1 MPSPRLS
8 DPPEY
13 RSFAFELDPVKLGWI
28 MPDIVPPSASLPS
41 VIAGYT
47 APIARAL
54 ESRGLASAPI
64 LARAGI
70 ATADRNDPLE
80 RLTSAQV
87 TRLFEVCVEATGDPY
102 FGLSVA
108 RYIHASNIHALGYAL
123 MASRTLWEFCLR
135 LERYFAIVSQS
146 VVLRAERAQDG
157 VILQFDRRTQLCGE
171 TEDAFLAFM
180 FRFMRLLLGKP
191 LVPVRVDLMRECPPQ
206 GPGPYGDAF
215 GVAPNFGSAQV
226 MIVFDA
232 GIMDEQLGGSCPD
245 LAQFND
251 RIANECLAKLARSDI
266 VARTRTAIVEQLS
279 GGNCTRGQVAKE
291 LGISQ
296 SVLQQ
301 RLGERGTGFHE
312 LMDEMRLELAL
323 GYLRQPGLSITEI
336 AFLLGFTDASN
347 FSRAFKRWTGKAPS
361 STRT

>member
-1 MPSPRLS
+1 MPETA
-8 DPPEY
+8 PP
-13 RSFAFELDPVKLGWI
+13 P
-28 MPDIVPPSASLPS
+28 ASLPS

-47 APIARAL
+47 APIGRAL
-54 ESRGLASAPI
+54 ESRGLASEPI

-70 ATADRNDPLE
+70 AAADRIDPLE

-87 TRLFEVCVEATGDPY
+87 SALFAVCVEATGDPY

-108 RYIHASNIHALGYAL
+108 RFIHASNIHALGYAL

-146 VVLRAERAQDG
+146 VVLRAERTQDR
-157 VILQFDRRTQLCGE
+157 VIIRFDRRTQLCGE

-191 LVPVRVDLMRECPPQ
+191 LVPLRIDLMRDCPA
-206 GPGPYGDAF
+206 PGPAPYIEAF
-215 GVAPNFGSAQV
+215 GTQPGFGGPQV
-226 MIVFDA
+226 MILFEA
-232 GIMDEQLGGSCPD
+232 AIMDEQLGGSCPD

-251 RIANECLAKLARSDI
+251 RIANDCLAKLSRSDI

-279 GGNCTRGQVAKE
+279 SGHCTRGQVARD
-291 LGISQ
+291 LGLSQ
-296 SVLQQ
+296 TVLQQ
-301 RLGERGTGFHE
+301 RLSERGTGFHE
-312 LMDEMRLELAL
+312 LLDETRCELAL
-323 GYLRQPGLSITEI
+323 GYLQQPALSITEI

-361 STRT
+361 SFRT

>member
-1 MPSPRLS
+1 MPRLS
-8 DPPEY
+8 DPPD
-13 RSFAFELDPVKLGWI
+13 RQSFAFDLDLARLALA
-28 MPDIVPPSASLPS
+28 MPDLAPAPASLPS

-54 ESRGLASAPI
+54 ESRGLTSEPI
-64 LARAGI
+64 FARAGI
-70 ATADRNDPLE
+70 AAADRNDPLE
-80 RLTSAQV
+80 RLSSAEV
-87 TRLFEVCVEATGDPY
+87 TKLFAVCVEATGDPY

-108 RYIHASNIHALGYAL
+108 RFIHASNIHALGYAL
-123 MASRTLWEFCLR
+123 MASRTLWEFALR

-146 VVLRAERAQDG
+146 VVLRAERTQDR
-157 VILQFDRRTQLCGE
+157 VILHFDRRTQLCGE

-191 LVPVRVDLMRECPPQ
+191 LVPVRIELMRECPAQ
-206 GPGPYGDAF
+206 GSGPYRDAF
-215 GVAPNFGSAQV
+215 GVIPSFSSAQV

-266 VARTRTAIVEQLS
+266 VARTRTAIVARLS
-279 GGNCTRGQVAKE
+279 GGHCTRGQVAKE

-301 RLGERGTGFHE
+301 RLGERRTGFHE
-312 LMDEMRLELAL
+312 LLEEMRLELAV
-323 GYLRQPGLSITEI
+323 GYLRQPELSITEI
-336 AFLLGFTDASN
+336 AFLLGFNDASN
-347 FSRAFKRWTGKAPS
+347 FSRAFKRWTGQAPS
-361 STRT
+361 STRA

>member
-1 MPSPRLS
+1 M
-8 DPPEY
+8 
-13 RSFAFELDPVKLGWI
+13 
-28 MPDIVPPSASLPS
+28 PS

-47 APIARAL
+47 APIRRAL
-54 ESRGLASAPI
+54 ESRGLASEPI
-64 LARAGI
+64 FARAGI

-80 RLTSAQV
+80 RLTSAEV
-87 TRLFEVCVEATGDPY
+87 TRLFAVCVEATGDPY

-108 RYIHASNIHALGYAL
+108 RFIHATNIHALGYAL

-135 LERYFAIVSQS
+135 FERYFAIVSQS
-146 VVLRAERAQDG
+146 VVLRAERAQDHM
-157 VILQFDRRTQLCGE
+157 ILHFDRRTDLCGE

-191 LVPVRVDLMRECPPQ
+191 LVPVRIDLMRECPA
-206 GPGPYGDAF
+206 PGPEPYRDAF
-215 GVAPNFGSAQV
+215 GAIPSFGSPQV
-226 MIVFDA
+226 MIVFEA
-232 GIMDEQLGGSCPD
+232 GIMEEQLGGSCPD

-266 VARTRTAIVEQLS
+266 VARTRIAIVEQLS
-279 GGNCTRGQVAKE
+279 GGHCTRGQVARE

-296 SVLQQ
+296 SVLQH
-301 RLGERGTGFHE
+301 RLGERGTGFQE
-312 LMDEMRLELAL
+312 LMEETRLELAL
-323 GYLRQPGLSITEI
+323 GYLRQPELSITEI

-361 STRT
+361 SARA

>member
-1 MPSPRLS
+1 MP
-8 DPPEY
+8 E
-13 RSFAFELDPVKLGWI
+13 
-28 MPDIVPPSASLPS
+28 SAPAPALLPS

-54 ESRGLASAPI
+54 ENRGLDSEPI
-64 LARAGI
+64 LSRAGI
-70 ATADRNDPLE
+70 APADRNDPLE
-80 RLTSAQV
+80 RLTSVQV
-87 TRLFEVCVEATGDPY
+87 SRLFAVCVEATDDPY

-108 RYIHASNIHALGYAL
+108 RFIHASNIHALGYAL

-146 VVLRAERAQDG
+146 VVLRAERTPDR
-157 VILQFDRRTQLCGE
+157 VMLHFDRRTQLCGE

-191 LVPVRVDLMRECPPQ
+191 LVPLRIDLMRDCPAS
-206 GPGPYGDAF
+206 GPGPYLEAF
-215 GVAPNFGSAQV
+215 GALPNFGCQRGTVEFAAEA
-226 MIVFDA
+226 I
-232 GIMDEQLGGSCPD
+232 DEQLAGSCPD

-251 RIANECLAKLARSDI
+251 RIANDCLARLNRSDI
-266 VARTRTAIVEQLS
+266 VARTRAAIVEQLS
-279 GGNCTRGQVAKE
+279 SGQCTRGQVARD
-291 LGISQ
+291 LGLSQ

-312 LMDEMRLELAL
+312 LLDETRCELAL
-323 GYLRQPGLSITEI
+323 GYLQQPALSITEI

-347 FSRAFKRWTGKAPS
+347 FSRAFKRWTGKSPS
-361 STRT
+361 SART